1 MKQRKTLVVQLVQ
14 HAHIHYTDALTWV
27 RNKPSGGIVKARKIR
42 VYLCYKV
49 SKMFRRMIRQ
59 YANYI
64 YQREYDRPSLN
75 VRYQYRKISNIWKT
89 KDSIGIR
96 LVQYVSI
103 MQDDRVLD
111 LKRVLKNLWKKGC
124 YEIVTSVIIERV
136 SLERICQMKGQCRK
150 SSNEINPNFGE

>member
-1 MKQRKTLVVQLVQ
+1 MRHKILLLMKQRKTLVVQLVQ

-64 YQREYDRPSLN
+64 YQKEYDSLN
-75 VRYQYRKISNIWKT
+75 VRYQYRKMSNIWKT
-89 KDSIGIR
+89 KDAIGMRFCSIRVNNAWRRGVRSQTGI
-96 LVQYVSI
+96 
-103 MQDDRVLD
+103 
-111 LKRVLKNLWKKGC
+111 K
-124 YEIVTSVIIERV
+124 
-136 SLERICQMKGQCRK
+136 RICGRKFFMKL
-150 SSNEINPNFGE
+150 